1 MVFFHAKRRFF
12 GIASSAVT
20 GLEIKLNTRHLKFS
34 MYNEEIFNN
43 FNHFK
48 LVKCILIEYNES
60 ELNQIRMTDNI

>member
-1 MVFFHAKRRFF
+1 MQKGDFLALHQVQ
-12 GIASSAVT
+12 S
-20 GLEIKLNTRHLKFS
+20 LEIKLNTRHLKFS